1 MRFKRRFSLR
11 KRRPSVWLALCNFQA
26 DSPATADRLTFPFSA
41 ALASGTRVGL
51 AATLLTSS
59 GIQLLVGGES
69 GKTRRI
75 VGDVKVSALTTAGG
89 TIADAFVREAIMV
102 FERDASGAILAQ
114 NADLF
119 SNAVLSDENI
129 LQMRETYFGSVDT
142 TGGVVHPDN
151 YDGWWQEAGLQRW
164 DTKVTRRLTDNTV
177 LMYVVCIKKLAIQ
190 ADPTA
195 AFTISGALRAII
207 SR

>member
-1 MRFKRRFSLR
+1 VL
-11 KRRPSVWLALCNFQA
+11 
-26 DSPATADRLTFPFSA
+26 
-41 ALASGTRVGL
+41 L

-75 VGDVKVSALTTAGG
+75 VGDVRVSALTIAAG
-89 TIADAFVREAIMV
+89 TVLDAYVREAIMV

-129 LQMRETYFGSVDT
+129 LAMRESYFGTNPT
-142 TGGVVHPDN
+142 TNGIVQPNVYMQWFQD
-151 YDGWWQEAGLQRW
+151 AGLQRW

-177 LMYVVCIKKLAIQ
+177 LMYVICVKKLALV
-190 ADPTA
+190 ADPTLA
-195 AFTISGALRAII
+195 ATVAGELRGII
-207 SR
+207 AR